1 MGYIDDIKAIKP
13 LTLDDIIQV
22 ARNNV
27 PYRYR
32 DRPWSCLG
40 LNHGT
45 AVLSNDDQL
54 CCYIAS
60 YGEMHKGKLD
70 KVLETFPWREL
81 TSNIEI
87 IDWGCGQGI
96 ASVHFVSK
104 LRDINHLSKLQKITL
119 IEPSTVALIRAKANV
134 LQAVGSNVE
143 IETKNLYLPAVNPE
157 TKEEL
162 KNIHIEEPIC
172 IHLFSNILDI
182 PEIDLK
188 KLANIIAATG
198 YRHYFVCVGP
208 LNYGNHRIEAF
219 SRYFAKAKEDVFS
232 DYIYPQYKQLD
243 NGKWYSCVTKG
254 FRLLR
259 EDGKPF
265 LVPLSFFPPK
275 EFLASYKLDAF
286 WKSDETLSYESYG
299 AFEVLAPFDIG
310 ASVYSDVDPIIAV
323 LNNII
328 TRGIPTKCSPFIER
342 CFSEVFNATV
352 ETQKYGA
359 ITFDV
364 INPEIVKCNE
374 ALFRKT
380 PVGIARIQKVVVEAI
395 LTGGLSLDVD
405 EWKIV
410 VKEADY
416 PCAALAFAD
425 LEQMFNHLSALTVEY
440 SARRFPKINLSIVST
455 KYKDSPLHLSNK
467 SVSSVK
473 KINKEEEFDLVIDI
487 SFKDKA
493 DAEHVQFSE
502 FKAKNE
508 CYFIIR
514 SCEQSTRRQI
524 YTSDRIT
531 YKLLTQLN
539 QSGGYDNIT
548 ETVDHLNYFLT
559 LIFRKIA
566 FRPGQLPILNRA
578 MQNKGVIGL
587 LPTGGG
593 KSLTYQLAAMLQPGV
608 TVVIDPLKSLMEDQY
623 DGLRAIGIDACTYI
637 NSELLPEERIAHEA
651 MMESSEVIFAFMSP
665 ERLCIYEFRERLQ
678 NMHELGV
685 YFSYGVIDEVHCVS
699 EWGQDFRFSYLH
711 LGRNLYSYVKAKT
724 GEISLFGLTA
734 TASFDVLSDVER
746 ELSGHGSFTLDPD
759 TIVRYENSNRLELQ
773 YKIERVDV
781 GYKPEPYFNDHGLLH
796 NLPCPV
802 NIGDKWDAYNQ
813 KSKFLK
819 DLLPKI
825 PGYLKELSTEA
836 SVDTIV
842 SKFKDREELTAIDSS
857 TLRAELSDDYLSQ
870 REVYEGAG
878 IIFCPHVNTTGVSV
892 GYNASNLSDLCEVGS
907 FAGSNLK
914 SDLGDE
920 LTDNQSMINMRKF
933 RDNQYPIMVATK
945 AFGMG
950 IDKPNVRFTV
960 NMNYSSSL
968 ESFVQEAGRAG
979 RDRKMALSIILLA
992 NYDLI
997 RISQNCPVNDQYGLI
1012 STIKGHWFRKEDLR
1026 AIMTA
1031 YGISIDMRFIEQC
1044 NPITDFVRLKCNTD
1058 NVRNQNGEE
1067 VRDNKGNLKKQ
1078 YWRCNENCSK
1088 YGTCQLRN
1096 VDYRLRYK
1104 WIYFPD
1110 LQRYLRENR
1119 IRLQS
1124 SDYEY
1129 NGPDYGNVMY
1139 FFDNNFKGEYEEKV
1153 KMHELLNILGVR
1165 YFIGNDRRIKHEAI
1179 GYANGFLPA
1188 LLDCN
1193 VDEELVV
1200 LIPYDN
1206 KTYQDVAKAIYRMC
1220 IIGLIDDYTQNYSN
1234 NPDDQYFRIVTRR
1247 KKAGAYYE
1255 RLKEF
1260 LQRYYSEERAEN
1272 EVERASIRKIDR
1284 RRVKDDQVEILR
1296 CLGYLTEFVYDKVVM
1311 KRKRA
1316 IDDMRNFCLIGID
1329 DTRDWK
1335 EINEDLKDEIFYYFN
1350 SKFARNGYKT
1360 ESGEPFSL
1368 KDDIVGE
1375 EGRSSKIQHRDFI
1388 TLFKYMRVID
1398 RDVIGASGSPKDNIK
1413 HLRGA
1418 VRLIRRNDPNNP
1430 VLAFLNV
1437 FCLTIVRQPNDKN
1450 MLHELEESF
1459 VEGYRIFKEETHDR
1473 EYFYSMIERFYKEF
1487 SINHRNA
1494 ASQKEIRH
1502 LKELQLVAELGD
1514 NVDWLT
1520 DFKNNYT
1527 S

>member
-1 MGYIDDIKAIKP
+1 MSYIEDIKAIVP

-22 ARNNV
+22 SRNNV
-27 PYRYR
+27 PSRYK
-32 DRPWSCLG
+32 DMPWSCTG

-45 AVLSNDDQL
+45 AVLSTEDQL

-60 YGEMHKGKLD
+60 YGEMHKGKMD
-70 KVLETFPWREL
+70 KALESFPWKEL

-96 ASVHFVSK
+96 ASIHFASK
-104 LRDINHLSKLQKITL
+104 LRYFNHISILQKITL
-119 IEPSTVALIRAKANV
+119 VEPSVKALERAKANV
-134 LQAVGSNVE
+134 LQAVGNNVE
-143 IETKNLYLPAVNPE
+143 IETKNLYLPSAQ
-157 TKEEL
+157 TTSA
-162 KNIHIEEPIC
+162 NILDKLHIEEPIC
-172 IHLFSNILDI
+172 VHLFSNILDI

-188 KLANIIAATG
+188 KLANIIASTG
-198 YRHYFVCVGP
+198 YIHYFVCMGP

-219 SRYFAKAKEDVFS
+219 SRYFAKANEDIFS
-232 DYIYPQYKQLD
+232 NAIIPQFKQLS

-254 FRLLR
+254 FRMLR
-259 EDGKPF
+259 QDGKPF

-275 EFLASYKLDAF
+275 EFFASYKLDAF
-286 WKSDETLSYESYG
+286 WKTDKTISYESNG

-310 ASVYSDVDPIIAV
+310 ASVYSDVDPIFAV

-328 TRGIPTKCSPFIER
+328 TRGIPTKCSPFIEE
-342 CFSEVFNATV
+342 CFADIFKATAKI
-352 ETQKYGA
+352 ETYGA
-359 ITFDV
+359 ITYNV
-364 INPEIVKCNE
+364 ANQQILHENE
-374 ALFRKT
+374 ELFRFT
-380 PVGIARIQKVVVEAI
+380 PIGVARIQKVIIEAV
-395 LTGGLSLDVD
+395 LTGRLSIDAA
-405 EWKIV
+405 EWKVV

-425 LEQMFNHLSALTVEY
+425 LGKMYNHLCALAVEY
-440 SARRFPKINLSIVST
+440 SDRTFPKINLSIVNPI
-455 KYKDSPLHLSNK
+455 YKDSPLHLKNK
-467 SVSSVK
+467 CVTSIK

-502 FKAKNE
+502 FKVKND
-508 CYFIIR
+508 CYFNIR
-514 SCEQSTRRQI
+514 SCEQTSSRQI

-531 YKLLTQLN
+531 YKPLTQLN

-548 ETVDHLNYFLT
+548 DTVEHLNYFLT

-623 DGLRAIGIDACTYI
+623 DGLRAIGIDACTFI
-637 NSELLPEERIAHEA
+637 NSELLPEERVEHEA

-711 LGRNLYSYVKAKT
+711 LGRNLYSYLKAKN
-724 GEISLFGLTA
+724 GEISLLGLTA

-746 ELSGHGSFTLDPD
+746 ELSGYGSFILDPD

-781 GYKPEPYFNDHGLLH
+781 GYKPESRFNDHGLLH
-796 NLPCPV
+796 NLPSPV
-802 NIGDKWDAYNQ
+802 NIGDKWDAYMQ
-813 KSKFLK
+813 KSIFLK

-825 PGYLKELSTEA
+825 PGYIRELCTEDSLST
-836 SVDTIV
+836 II
-842 SKFKDREELTAIDSS
+842 SKFKDREELMSVDSS
-857 TLRAELSDDYLSQ
+857 VLTADLQDDYLSH
-870 REVYEGAG
+870 RESYDGGG

-892 GYNASNLSDLCEVGS
+892 GHNANNLSDLCEVGS

-914 SDLGDE
+914 SDLGEE

-933 RDNQYPIMVATK
+933 RDNQYPLMVATK

-992 NYDLI
+992 NYSLV
-997 RISQNCPVNDQYGLI
+997 RISQICPVYDSYGLI
-1012 STIKGHWFRKEDLR
+1012 QTIKGHWFKSDDLR
-1026 AIMTA
+1026 TILSA
-1031 YGISIDMRFIEQC
+1031 YGISIENRYIEVC
-1044 NPITDFVRLKCNTD
+1044 NPLVDFVRLKCNTD
-1058 NVRNQNGEE
+1058 NVRNQEGKE
-1067 VRDNKGNLKKQ
+1067 VYDNQGKLKKQ

-1096 VDYRLRYK
+1096 VDYGLRYK

-1110 LQRYLRENR
+1110 LQKYLRENR

-1129 NGPDYGNVMY
+1129 NGPDYSNVMY
-1139 FFDNNFKGEYEEKV
+1139 FFDNNFKGEYEEKA
-1153 KMHELLNILGVR
+1153 KMHELLNQLEVR
-1165 YFIGNDRRIKHEAI
+1165 YFIGNDKRLKHESI
-1179 GYANGFLPA
+1179 RYANGFVQA
-1188 LLDCN
+1188 LLDCK
-1193 VDEELVV
+1193 VGEDLVV
-1200 LIPYDN
+1200 LVPYDN
-1206 KTYQDVAKAIYRMC
+1206 STYQDVAKAIYRMC

-1234 NPDDQYFRIVTRR
+1234 NPSDRYFRIVTRR
-1247 KKAGAYYE
+1247 KKAGSYYL
-1255 RLKEF
+1255 RLKDF

-1272 EVERASIRKIDR
+1272 EVERASVRKIDR
-1284 RRVKDDQVEILR
+1284 RRVTGGRIEILR

-1329 DTRDWK
+1329 ETKDWK
-1335 EINEDLKDEIFYYFN
+1335 EINEDLKDEIFFYFN
-1350 SKFARNGYKT
+1350 SKFARAGYRT
-1360 ESGEPFSL
+1360 ENDEPFSL
-1368 KDDIVGE
+1368 YNDIVE
-1375 EGRSSKIQHRDFI
+1375 DKHRDFDI
-1388 TLFKYMRVID
+1388 LFKYMRVID
-1398 RDVIGASGSPKDNIK
+1398 NDVIGASGSPKDNIK

-1418 VRLIRRNDPNNP
+1418 VRLIRRSETDTNP
-1430 VLAFLNV
+1430 VLSFLNV
-1437 FCLTIVRQPNDKN
+1437 FCLMIMRQPNDKN
-1450 MLHELEESF
+1450 MFHELEESF
-1459 VEGYRIFKEETHDR
+1459 IEGYNIFKSETRDK
-1473 EYFYSMIERFYKEF
+1473 EAFYSKIEEFYKEF
-1487 SINHRNA
+1487 TINGRNA
-1494 ASQKEIRH
+1494 ATQKEIRH
-1502 LKELQLVAELGD
+1502 LKELQIATELED
-1514 NVDWLT
+1514 TESWLN
-1520 DFKNNYT
+1520 DFKINYT
-1527 S
+1527 A

>member
-1 MGYIDDIKAIKP
+1 MSYIDDIRKISS
-13 LTLDDIIQV
+13 LTLDDIIRV
-22 ARNNV
+22 SRENV
-27 PYRYR
+27 PLRYKE
-32 DRPWSCLG
+32 RPWTCFG

-45 AVLSNDDQL
+45 AVLSTEDQL

-60 YGEMHKGKLD
+60 YGEMHKGKID
-70 KVLETFPWREL
+70 KALESFPWKEL
-81 TSNIEI
+81 TSKIEI

-96 ASVHFVSK
+96 ASVHFASK
-104 LRDINHLSKLQKITL
+104 LRDYNHISQLQKVTL
-119 IEPSTVALIRAKANV
+119 IEPSEKALERAKDNV
-134 LQAVGSNVE
+134 FQAVGDSVE
-143 IETKNLYLPAVNPE
+143 IDAKNLYLPA
-157 TKEEL
+157 
-162 KNIHIEEPIC
+162 IHESSAKSLDKLLIEEPIC

-188 KLANIIAATG
+188 KLANIIASTG

-219 SRYFAKAKEDVFS
+219 SRYFAKAKEDIFS
-232 DYIYPQYKQLD
+232 DHIYPQYRQLS

-254 FRLLR
+254 FKMLR

-275 EFLASYKLDAF
+275 EFHASYKLDAL
-286 WKSDETLSYESYG
+286 WKTDEKIAYQNHG

-328 TRGIPTKCSPFIER
+328 TRGIPTKCSPFIEK
-342 CFSEVFNATV
+342 CFADVFRATE
-352 ETQKYGA
+352 ETERYGA
-359 ITFDV
+359 INYDV
-364 INPEIVKCNE
+364 VDQQSLKDNE
-374 ALFRKT
+374 ELYRYT
-380 PVGIARIQKVVVEAI
+380 PIGIARIQKVVVEAI
-395 LTGGLSLDVD
+395 LTGRLSLDEK
-405 EWKIV
+405 EWNVI
-410 VKEADY
+410 VKEADF

-425 LEQMFNHLSALTVEY
+425 FEQMFNNLCALAVEY
-440 SARRFPKINLSIVST
+440 SDRRFPKINLSIINT
-455 KYKDSPLHLSNK
+455 KFKDSPLHLGNK
-467 SVSSVK
+467 CVASVK
-473 KINKEEEFDLVIDI
+473 KINKEDEFDLVIDI
-487 SFKDKA
+487 SFKDKG

-502 FKAKNE
+502 FKAKND
-508 CYFIIR
+508 CYFNIR
-514 SCEQSTRRQI
+514 SCEQSTPRQI

-531 YKLLTQLN
+531 YKPLTQIN
-539 QSGGYDNIT
+539 QSGGYDNIQ
-548 ETVDHLNYFLT
+548 ETVEHLNYFLT

-637 NSELLPEERIAHEA
+637 NSELERDERAAHEA
-651 MMESSEVIFAFMSP
+651 MMESSEVIFTFMSP

-711 LGRNLYSYVKAKT
+711 LGRNLYCYVKAKV

-781 GYKPEPYFNDHGLLH
+781 GYKPERNFNDHGLLH

-802 NIGDKWDAYNQ
+802 NMGDKWEAYSQ

-825 PGYLKELSTEA
+825 PGYLRELSSEE
-836 SVDTIV
+836 SIDTII
-842 SKFKDREELTAIDSS
+842 SNFKEREELTMVNGSML
-857 TLRAELSDDYLSQ
+857 TAELEDDYLSQ
-870 REVYEGAG
+870 RVSYDGAG

-892 GYNASNLSDLCEVGS
+892 GYNAKNLSDLCEVGS

-979 RDRKMALSIILLA
+979 RDRKLALSIILLA
-992 NYDLI
+992 DYSLV
-997 RISQNCPVNDQYGLI
+997 RISQNCPIYDSYGLV
-1012 STIKGHWFRKEDLR
+1012 STIKGHWFKKEDLKT
-1026 AIMTA
+1026 ILKA
-1031 YGISIDMRFIEQC
+1031 YGISIEHQYIEVC
-1044 NPITDFVRLKCNTD
+1044 NPLIDFVRLKCNTD
-1058 NVRNQNGEE
+1058 NVRNKEGKE
-1067 VRDNKGNLKKQ
+1067 VRDSSGNLKKQ

-1096 VDYRLRYK
+1096 VDYGLRYK

-1129 NGPDYGNVMY
+1129 NGPDYSNVMY

-1165 YFIGNDRRIKHEAI
+1165 YFIGNDRRIKNDAI
-1179 GYANGFLPA
+1179 RYANGFLPA
-1188 LLDCN
+1188 LLDCK
-1193 VDEELVV
+1193 VGEELVV
-1200 LIPYDN
+1200 LIPYDK

-1220 IIGLIDDYTQNYSN
+1220 VIGLIDDYTQNYSN
-1234 NPDDQYFRIVTRR
+1234 NQDDQYFRIVTRR
-1247 KKAGAYYE
+1247 KKAGAYYQ
-1255 RLKEF
+1255 RLKDF
-1260 LQRYYSEERAEN
+1260 LLRYYSEERAEN

-1284 RRVKDDQVEILR
+1284 NRVPDSQVEILR

-1316 IDDMRNFCLIGID
+1316 IDDMRKFCLTGID
-1329 DTRDWK
+1329 ETKDWK
-1335 EINEDLKDEIFYYFN
+1335 EINEDLKDEIFFYFN
-1350 SKFARNGYKT
+1350 SKFARAGYRT
-1360 ESGEPFSL
+1360 ENDEPFSL
-1368 KDDIVGE
+1368 YDDVVE
-1375 EGRSSKIQHRDFI
+1375 DKHRDFDI
-1388 TLFKYMRVID
+1388 LFKYMRVID
-1398 RDVIGASGSPKDNIK
+1398 NDVIGASGSPKDNIK

-1418 VRLIRRNDPNNP
+1418 VRLIRRSETDTNP
-1430 VLAFLNV
+1430 VLSLLNV
-1437 FCLTIVRQPNDKN
+1437 FCLTIMRQPNDKN

-1473 EYFYSMIERFYKEF
+1473 EYFYSMIDRFYKEF
-1487 SINHRNA
+1487 TINHRNA
-1494 ASQKEIRH
+1494 ASQKDIRH
-1502 LKELQLVAELGD
+1502 LKELQLLAELEENG
-1514 NVDWLT
+1514 DWLT

-1527 S
+1527 A

>member
-1 MGYIDDIKAIKP
+1 MGYIEDIKAIES
-13 LTLDDIIQV
+13 LILDDIIRVSQ
-22 ARNNV
+22 NNV
-27 PYRYR
+27 PSKYREK
-32 DRPWSCLG
+32 PWSCLG

-45 AVLSNDDQL
+45 AVLSNEEQL

-60 YGEMHKGKLD
+60 YGEMHKGKLE
-70 KVLETFPWREL
+70 KAFETFPWKEL

-96 ASVHFVSK
+96 ASVHFSSK
-104 LRDINHLSKLQKITL
+104 LRDFNHLSKLQKITL
-119 IEPSTVALIRAKANV
+119 IEPSAVALERANANV
-134 LQAVGSNVE
+134 LQAIGGNIE
-143 IETKNLYLPAVNPE
+143 IETKNLYLPSVNP
-157 TKEEL
+157 KSKGEL
-162 KNIHIEEPIC
+162 EKLHIEEPIC

-188 KLANIIAATG
+188 KLANIIASTG

-219 SRYFAKAKEDVFS
+219 SRYFAKAKEDIFS
-232 DYIYPQYKQLD
+232 DHIYPQYRQLS

-254 FRLLR
+254 FKMLR

-275 EFLASYKLDAF
+275 EFHASYKLDAL
-286 WKSDETLSYESYG
+286 WKTDETIAYQNHG

-310 ASVYSDVDPIIAV
+310 ASVYSDVDPIMAV

-328 TRGIPTKCSPFIER
+328 TRGIPTKCSPFIEK
-342 CFSEVFNATV
+342 CFADVFRATE
-352 ETQKYGA
+352 ETERYGA
-359 ITFDV
+359 INYDV
-364 INPEIVKCNE
+364 VDQQSLKDNE
-374 ALFRKT
+374 ELYRYT
-380 PVGIARIQKVVVEAI
+380 PIGIARIQKVVVEAI
-395 LTGGLSLDVD
+395 LTGRLSLDEK
-405 EWKIV
+405 EWNVI
-410 VKEADY
+410 VKEADF

-425 LEQMFNHLSALTVEY
+425 FEQMFNNLCALAVEY
-440 SARRFPKINLSIVST
+440 SDRRFPKIDLSIINP
-455 KYKDSPLHLSNK
+455 KFKDSPLHLGNK
-467 SVSSVK
+467 CVASIK
-473 KINKEEEFDLVIDI
+473 KINKEDEFDLVIDI
-487 SFKDKA
+487 SFKDKG

-502 FKAKNE
+502 FKAKND
-508 CYFIIR
+508 CYFNIR
-514 SCEQSTRRQI
+514 SCEQSTSRQI

-531 YKLLTQLN
+531 YKPLTQIN
-539 QSGGYDNIT
+539 QSGGYDNIQ
-548 ETVDHLNYFLT
+548 ETVTHLNYFLT

-637 NSELLPEERIAHEA
+637 NSELEREERAAHEA
-651 MMESSEVIFAFMSP
+651 MMESSEVIFTFMSP

-711 LGRNLYSYVKAKT
+711 LGRNLYSYVKAKV

-796 NLPCPV
+796 NLPVPV

-825 PGYLKELSTEA
+825 PGYLRELVTQA
-836 SVDTIV
+836 SIDTIV
-842 SKFKDREELTAIDSS
+842 SKFKDREELTAVDSS
-857 TLRAELSDDYLSQ
+857 TLSAELSDDYLSQ
-870 REVYEGAG
+870 RKVYEGAG

-892 GYNASNLSDLCEVGS
+892 GYNANNLSDLCEVGS

-914 SDLGDE
+914 SDLGEE

-992 NYDLI
+992 NYDLV

-1012 STIKGHWFRKEDLR
+1012 STIKGHWFKKEDLR
-1026 AIMTA
+1026 TIMTA

-1044 NPITDFVRLKCNTD
+1044 NPLIDFVRLKCNTD

-1067 VRDNKGNLKKQ
+1067 VRDSKGNLKKQ
-1078 YWRCNENCSK
+1078 YWRCKNCSK

-1096 VDYRLRYK
+1096 VDYGLRYK

-1110 LQRYLRENR
+1110 LQKYLRENR

-1153 KMHELLNILGVR
+1153 KMQELLNILGVR

-1179 GYANGFLPA
+1179 ISANGFLPA

-1193 VDEELVV
+1193 VGEELVV

-1220 IIGLIDDYTQNYSN
+1220 VIGLIDDYTQNYSN
-1234 NPDDQYFRIVTRR
+1234 NPDNQYFRIVTLR
-1247 KKAGAYYE
+1247 KKAGAYYQ

-1284 RRVKDDQVEILR
+1284 LRVKDDQVEILR
-1296 CLGYLTEFVYDKVVM
+1296 CLDYLTEFVYDKVVM

-1329 DTRDWK
+1329 ETKDWK
-1335 EINEDLKDEIFYYFN
+1335 EINEVLKDEIFFYFN
-1350 SKFARNGYKT
+1350 SKFARAGYRT
-1360 ESGEPFSL
+1360 ENNEPFSL
-1368 KDDIVGE
+1368 YDDIVE
-1375 EGRSSKIQHRDFI
+1375 NKHRDFYI
-1388 TLFKYMRVID
+1388 LFKYMRVID
-1398 RDVIGASGSPKDNIK
+1398 NDVIGASGSPKDNIK

-1418 VRLIRRNDPNNP
+1418 VRLIRRSETDTNP
-1430 VLAFLNV
+1430 VLSFLNV
-1437 FCLTIVRQPNDKN
+1437 FCLIIMRQPNDKN

-1459 VEGYRIFKEETHDR
+1459 VEGYRIFKKEICDKEV
-1473 EYFYSMIERFYKEF
+1473 FYSMIERFFKEF
-1487 SINHRNA
+1487 SLNHRNA

-1502 LKELQLVAELGD
+1502 LKELQLLAELEENG
-1514 NVDWLT
+1514 DWLT

-1527 S
+1527 A

>member
-1 MGYIDDIKAIKP
+1 MGYIEDIQAIDV
-13 LTLDDIIQV
+13 LTLDDIIRV
-22 ARNNV
+22 SRNNV
-27 PYRYR
+27 PLKYREK
-32 DRPWSCLG
+32 PWSCFG
-40 LNHGT
+40 LKHGT
-45 AVLSNDDQL
+45 ALLTNEEQL

-60 YGEMHKGKLD
+60 YGEMHKGKLE
-70 KVLETFPWREL
+70 KASETFPWREL

-96 ASVHFVSK
+96 ASVHFISK
-104 LRDINHLSKLQKITL
+104 LREFNHLSKLQKITL
-119 IEPSTVALIRAKANV
+119 IEPSSVALERAKANV
-134 LQAVGSNVE
+134 KQAVDSNVE
-143 IETKNLYLPAVNPE
+143 IETKNLYLPSVNP
-157 TKEEL
+157 TSKGEL
-162 KNIHIEEPIC
+162 EKLHIEEPIC

-188 KLANIIAATG
+188 KLANIIAETG

-219 SRYFAKAKEDVFS
+219 SRYFAKANEDIFS
-232 DYIYPQYKQLD
+232 NYIYPQYKQLS

-254 FRLLR
+254 FKMLR

-286 WKSDETLSYESYG
+286 WKADNIISYESHG
-299 AFEVLAPFDIG
+299 AFQVLAPFDIG
-310 ASVYSDVDPIIAV
+310 ASVYSDVDPVMAV
-323 LNNII
+323 LNNVI
-328 TRGIPTKCSPFIER
+328 TRGIPTKCSPLIEKS
-342 CFSEVFNATV
+342 FADAFGATA
-352 ETQKYGA
+352 ETERYGA
-359 ITFDV
+359 INYYVVNNKTLKDSE
-364 INPEIVKCNE
+364 EI
-374 ALFRKT
+374 FRYT
-380 PVGIARIQKVVVEAI
+380 PIGIARIQKVVVEEI
-395 LTGGLSLDVD
+395 LTGRLSLDDNKWNV
-405 EWKIV
+405 V
-410 VKEADY
+410 VKESDY

-425 LEQMFNHLSALTVEY
+425 LEQMFNHLSALTLEY
-440 SARRFPKINLSIVST
+440 SERRFPKINLAIINSL
-455 KYKDSPLHLSNK
+455 YKDSPLHLGNK
-467 SVSSVK
+467 CVSSVK

-502 FKAKNE
+502 FKAKND
-508 CYFIIR
+508 CYFNIR
-514 SCEQSTRRQI
+514 SCEQTTSRQI
-524 YTSDRIT
+524 YTSDRIA
-531 YKLLTQLN
+531 YKPLTLLN
-539 QSGGYDNIT
+539 QSGGYDNIV
-548 ETVDHLNYFLT
+548 ENVEHLNYFLT

-637 NSELLPEERIAHEA
+637 NSELKPEERVAHEA

-665 ERLCIYEFRERLQ
+665 ERLCIYEFRERLR

-711 LGRNLYSYVKAKT
+711 LGRNLYSYVKAKA

-781 GYKPEPYFNDHGLLH
+781 DYKPEPYFNDHGLLH

-802 NIGDKWDAYNQ
+802 NMGDKWDAYTQ

-819 DLLPKI
+819 KLLPKI
-825 PGYLKELSTEA
+825 PGYLRELSSED
-836 SVDTIV
+836 SIDTII
-842 SKFKDREELTAIDSS
+842 SNFKEREELTSVNGS
-857 TLRAELSDDYLSQ
+857 MLTAELEDDYLSQ
-870 REVYEGAG
+870 RETYDGAG

-892 GYNASNLSDLCEVGS
+892 GYNAKNLSDLCEVGS

-979 RDRKMALSIILLA
+979 RDRKLALSIILLA
-992 NYDLI
+992 DYSLV
-997 RISQNCPVNDQYGLI
+997 RISQNCPIYDSYGLV
-1012 STIKGHWFRKEDLR
+1012 STIKGHWFRNEDLKT
-1026 AIMTA
+1026 ILKA
-1031 YGISIDMRFIEQC
+1031 YGISIEHQYIEVC
-1044 NPITDFVRLKCNTD
+1044 NPLIDFVRLKCNTD
-1058 NVRNQNGEE
+1058 NVRNKEGKE
-1067 VRDNKGNLKKQ
+1067 VRDSSGNLKKQ

-1096 VDYRLRYK
+1096 VDYGLRYK

-1129 NGPDYGNVMY
+1129 NSPDYSNVMY

-1165 YFIGNDRRIKHEAI
+1165 YFIGNDRRIKNDAI
-1179 GYANGFLPA
+1179 RYANGFLPA
-1188 LLDCN
+1188 LLDCK
-1193 VDEELVV
+1193 VGEELVV
-1200 LIPYDN
+1200 LIPYDK

-1220 IIGLIDDYTQNYSN
+1220 VIGLIDDYTQNYSN
-1234 NPDDQYFRIVTRR
+1234 NQDDQYFRIVTRR
-1247 KKAGAYYE
+1247 KKAGAYYQ
-1255 RLKEF
+1255 RLKDF
-1260 LQRYYSEERAEN
+1260 LLRYYSEERAEN

-1284 RRVKDDQVEILR
+1284 NRVPDSQVEILR

-1316 IDDMRNFCLIGID
+1316 IDDMRKFCLTGID
-1329 DTRDWK
+1329 ETKDWK
-1335 EINEDLKDEIFYYFN
+1335 EINEDLKDEIFFYFN
-1350 SKFARNGYKT
+1350 SKFARAGYRT
-1360 ESGEPFSL
+1360 ENVEPFSL
-1368 KDDIVGE
+1368 YDDVVE
-1375 EGRSSKIQHRDFI
+1375 DKHRDFDI
-1388 TLFKYMRVID
+1388 LFKYMRVID
-1398 RDVIGASGSPKDNIK
+1398 NDVIGASGLPKDNIK

-1418 VRLIRRNDPNNP
+1418 VRLIRRSETDTNP
-1430 VLAFLNV
+1430 VLSLLNV
-1437 FCLTIVRQPNDKN
+1437 FCLTIMRQPNDKN

-1473 EYFYSMIERFYKEF
+1473 EYFYSMIDRFYKEF
-1487 SINHRNA
+1487 TINHRNA

-1502 LKELQLVAELGD
+1502 LKELQLLAELDD
-1514 NVDWLT
+1514 NGDWLT

-1527 S
+1527 A

>member
-1 MGYIDDIKAIKP
+1 MSYIDDIRKISS
-13 LTLDDIIQV
+13 LTLDDIIRV
-22 ARNNV
+22 SRENV
-27 PYRYR
+27 PLRYKE
-32 DRPWSCLG
+32 RPWTCFG

-45 AVLSNDDQL
+45 AVLSTEDQL

-60 YGEMHKGKLD
+60 YGEMHKGKID
-70 KVLETFPWREL
+70 KALESFPWKEL
-81 TSNIEI
+81 TSKIEI

-96 ASVHFVSK
+96 ASVHFASK
-104 LRDINHLSKLQKITL
+104 LRDYNHISQLQKVTL
-119 IEPSTVALIRAKANV
+119 IEPSEKALERAKDNV
-134 LQAVGSNVE
+134 FQAVGDSVE
-143 IETKNLYLPAVNPE
+143 IDAKNLYLPA
-157 TKEEL
+157 
-162 KNIHIEEPIC
+162 IHESSAKSLDKLLIEEPIC

-188 KLANIIAATG
+188 KLANIIASTG

-219 SRYFAKAKEDVFS
+219 SRYFAKAKEDIFS
-232 DYIYPQYKQLD
+232 DHIYPQYRQLS

-254 FRLLR
+254 FKMLR

-275 EFLASYKLDAF
+275 EFHASYKLDAL
-286 WKSDETLSYESYG
+286 WKTDEKIAYQNHG

-328 TRGIPTKCSPFIER
+328 TRGIPTKCSPFIEK
-342 CFSEVFNATV
+342 CFADVFRATE
-352 ETQKYGA
+352 ETERYGA
-359 ITFDV
+359 INYDV
-364 INPEIVKCNE
+364 VDQQSLKDNE
-374 ALFRKT
+374 ELYRYT
-380 PVGIARIQKVVVEAI
+380 PIGIARIQKVVVEAI
-395 LTGGLSLDVD
+395 LTGRLSLDEK
-405 EWKIV
+405 EWNVI
-410 VKEADY
+410 VKEADF

-425 LEQMFNHLSALTVEY
+425 FEQMFNNLCALAVEY
-440 SARRFPKINLSIVST
+440 SDRRFPKINLSIINT
-455 KYKDSPLHLSNK
+455 KFKDSPLHLGNK
-467 SVSSVK
+467 CVASVK
-473 KINKEEEFDLVIDI
+473 KINKEDEFDLVIDI
-487 SFKDKA
+487 SFKDKG

-502 FKAKNE
+502 FKAKND
-508 CYFIIR
+508 CYFNIR
-514 SCEQSTRRQI
+514 SCEQSTPRQI

-531 YKLLTQLN
+531 YKPLTQIN
-539 QSGGYDNIT
+539 QSGGYDNIQ
-548 ETVDHLNYFLT
+548 ETVEHLNYFLT

-637 NSELLPEERIAHEA
+637 NSELERDERAAHEA
-651 MMESSEVIFAFMSP
+651 MMESSEVIFTFMSP

-711 LGRNLYSYVKAKT
+711 LGRNLYCYVKAKV

-781 GYKPEPYFNDHGLLH
+781 GYKPERNFNDHGLLH

-802 NIGDKWDAYNQ
+802 NMGDKWEAYSQ

-825 PGYLKELSTEA
+825 PGYLRELSSEE
-836 SVDTIV
+836 SIDTII
-842 SKFKDREELTAIDSS
+842 SNFKEREELTMVNGSML
-857 TLRAELSDDYLSQ
+857 TAELEDDYLSQ
-870 REVYEGAG
+870 RVSYDGAG

-892 GYNASNLSDLCEVGS
+892 GYNAKNLSDLCEVGS

-979 RDRKMALSIILLA
+979 RDRKLALSIILLA
-992 NYDLI
+992 DYSLV
-997 RISQNCPVNDQYGLI
+997 RISQNCPIYDSYGLV
-1012 STIKGHWFRKEDLR
+1012 STIKGHWFKKEDLKT
-1026 AIMTA
+1026 ILKA
-1031 YGISIDMRFIEQC
+1031 YGISIEHQYIEVC
-1044 NPITDFVRLKCNTD
+1044 NPLIDFVRLKCNTD
-1058 NVRNQNGEE
+1058 NVRNKEGKE
-1067 VRDNKGNLKKQ
+1067 VRDSSGNLKKQ

-1096 VDYRLRYK
+1096 VDYGLRYK

-1129 NGPDYGNVMY
+1129 NGPDYSNVMY

-1165 YFIGNDRRIKHEAI
+1165 YFIGNDRRIKNDAI
-1179 GYANGFLPA
+1179 RYANGFLPA
-1188 LLDCN
+1188 LLDCK
-1193 VDEELVV
+1193 VGEELVV
-1200 LIPYDN
+1200 LIPYDK

-1220 IIGLIDDYTQNYSN
+1220 VIGLIDDYTQNYSN
-1234 NPDDQYFRIVTRR
+1234 NQDDQYFRIVTRR
-1247 KKAGAYYE
+1247 KKAGAYYQ
-1255 RLKEF
+1255 RLKDF
-1260 LQRYYSEERAEN
+1260 LLRYYSEERAEN

-1284 RRVKDDQVEILR
+1284 NRVPDSQVEILR

-1316 IDDMRNFCLIGID
+1316 IDDMRKFCLTGID
-1329 DTRDWK
+1329 ETKDWK
-1335 EINEDLKDEIFYYFN
+1335 EINEDLKDEIFFYFN
-1350 SKFARNGYKT
+1350 SKFARAGYRT
-1360 ESGEPFSL
+1360 ENDEPFSL
-1368 KDDIVGE
+1368 YDDVVE
-1375 EGRSSKIQHRDFI
+1375 DKHRDFDI
-1388 TLFKYMRVID
+1388 LFKYMRVID
-1398 RDVIGASGSPKDNIK
+1398 NDVIGASGSPKDNIK

-1418 VRLIRRNDPNNP
+1418 VRLIRRSETDTNP
-1430 VLAFLNV
+1430 VLSLLNV
-1437 FCLTIVRQPNDKN
+1437 FCLTIMRQPNDKN

-1473 EYFYSMIERFYKEF
+1473 EYFYSMIDRFYKEF
-1487 SINHRNA
+1487 TINHRNA
-1494 ASQKEIRH
+1494 ASQKDIRH
-1502 LKELQLVAELGD
+1502 LKELQLLADLEENG
-1514 NVDWLT
+1514 DWLT

-1527 S
+1527 A